1 MGNYI
6 VKATW
11 RSCRQMLPGMGGMR
25 RRAVAAELTI
35 RLSNKH
41 LPCARH
47 MLVPGDL
54 MLKKRKSIPKV
65 SNHGEG
71 LSFSKL
77 MGQGALWGRG
87 EDREIVADKYQI
99 MKDLDGCTKWFDNRR
114 PLEEGGHVCL

>member
-1 MGNYI
+1 MQANASRNGWNEEE
-6 VKATW
+6 
-11 RSCRQMLPGMGGMR
+11 SSGCRAHHSFIKQTPPMCQTHASSWG
-25 RRAVAAELTI
+25 
-35 RLSNKH
+35 SNAKEEEVH
-41 LPCARH
+41 PQS
-47 MLVPGDL
+47 VQPQ
-54 MLKKRKSIPKV
+54 
-65 SNHGEG
+65 GEG